1 MGELSGL
8 SGKVLAG
15 RFSLGSLLG
24 QGGYGAVYEGVQLSV
39 KRPCAIKVMELGDQA
54 PERVVKRFK
63 AEAVLTSRLAHPNSV
78 VIYDF
83 GEDAELGLF
92 FIAMEYLEGED
103 LNGILRARGPMDIED
118 AVYVVEQIA
127 ASLEDAH
134 ARGVVHRDIKPHNV
148 MVVPRGRDPWFVK
161 VIDFG
166 IARAIKDA
174 GVSTMERLTRTGTM
188 VGTPHYMAPEQIRDE
203 AVDGRTDTY
212 ALGMCLY
219 KMLTGRTPFAGGSP
233 VDVACRQITDK
244 ALPLSSYRHEL
255 DVPPAFED
263 ALARAIE
270 KEPSAR
276 YPNVGDFAQALRS
289 ALDGHVKAA
298 SVAAAATPLELADT
312 AEETV
317 ETQQA
322 AKVIDPAA
330 TVLLPDEEM
339 ALRAAADAALA
350 AAAEAQRAAA
360 AAQPEVD
367 EQTQRPNQRSTML
380 LFPMT
385 DSEID
390 RHVSESGAPARV
402 VQPESAAPAPQPMRA
417 PARVRMSTEPATPSA
432 LEAPRPAP
440 VAAPTAEAPAP
451 LAPLA
456 PAAPA
461 AATTAGVPKVVWLAL
476 ASALFLVVALTIAL
490 IMN

>member
-8 SGKVLAG
+8 SGEVIAG

-39 KRPCAIKVMELGDQA
+39 KRPCAIKVMELGEQA

-83 GEDAELGLF
+83 GEDAELGIF

-103 LNGILRARGPMDIED
+103 LNGILKERGPMGLED

-203 AVDGRTDTY
+203 EVDGRTDTY

-233 VDVACRQITDK
+233 VDVACRQLTDQ

-263 ALARAIE
+263 ALARAIA

-276 YPNVGDFAQALRS
+276 FQRVGEFAEALR
-289 ALDGHVKAA
+289 AAIDGGSRAPEAPAA
-298 SVAAAATPLELADT
+298 PTPLELADT

-317 ETQQA
+317 ETREA

-350 AAAEAQRAAA
+350 AAAEAARVAADA
-360 AAQPEVD
+360 DPEVS

-385 DSEID
+385 ATEID
-390 RHVSESGAPARV
+390 RHVAAGEGAPE
-402 VQPESAAPAPQPMRA
+402 PAAPEVSGVRA
-417 PARVRMSTEPATPSA
+417 PDRLGMPTAPATPRA
-432 LEAPRPAP
+432 IEAPRPEP

-451 LAPLA
+451 STSIAPPL
-456 PAAPA
+456 PAPA
-461 AATTAGVPKVVWLAL
+461 AAARAGVPTVVWIAL
-476 ASALFLVVALTIAL
+476 ASAVFMVVALVIAL
-490 IMN
+490 ILT